1 MSVTSDLALENEI
14 LNCSNW
20 ILPRE
25 SREDQDAMKRIL
37 GVMYRNFIY
46 SLTQK
51 VLLQRC
57 FENILNHR
65 SQSFC
70 KIKQKFDLLL
80 ETE

>member
-25 SREDQDAMKRIL
+25 SREDQDAMKSIL

-57 FENILNHR
+57 FENIR
-65 SQSFC
+65 SS
-70 KIKQKFDLLL
+70 KSVLLQNK
-80 ETE
+80 TEI